1 MWGQYF
7 TLICN
12 NQEYF
17 ILFHLL
23 FFTIIIYY
31 QSGTSSLFY
40 TYINYCVDLCRS
52 VWKMSVSLIDRGAS
66 ICKHKPLFR
75 FYHHG
80 VWKPS
85 ITRCAYLTPCNWTQ
99 EHTATDTTG
108 IQFLPLESCTS
119 LSMQNKMSE
128 LMFSVHIRE
137 CFSLYCQPSPSA
149 HIIREITI
157 QKLFKILSLMHW
169 LTQGFW
175 DARVIRKSISMLSL
189 HT

>member
-1 MWGQYF
+1 M
-7 TLICN
+7 
-12 NQEYF
+12 
-17 ILFHLL
+17 
-23 FFTIIIYY
+23 IYY

-85 ITRCAYLTPCNWTQ
+85 ITRIVYLTPCNWTQ

-119 LSMQNKMSE
+119 LSMQNSC
-128 LMFSVHIRE
+128 LNW
-137 CFSLYCQPSPSA
+137 CFQYTLGNVSLYTANHLLLLISLERLP
-149 HIIREITI
+149 
-157 QKLFKILSLMHW
+157 FKNYSKYWAWCI
-169 LTQGFW
+169 
-175 DARVIRKSISMLSL
+175 D
-189 HT
+189 